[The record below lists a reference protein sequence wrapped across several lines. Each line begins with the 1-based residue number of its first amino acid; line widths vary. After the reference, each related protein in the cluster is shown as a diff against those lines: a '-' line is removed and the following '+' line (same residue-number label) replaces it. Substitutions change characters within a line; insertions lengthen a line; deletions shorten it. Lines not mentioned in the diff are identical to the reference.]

1 VSFEADSRS
10 SPYSLAEALAAGV
23 GQLRDRNLRF
33 PVRHL
38 QRGEVGLPEVP
49 VILLG
54 LLRAHGDGD
63 AARLVPVARL
73 LFDLA
78 AAPEDVLLPGDLV
91 RERLLCALVTG
102 DVLHLG
108 AVHVGEGVVADRP
121 VGGDLALGDQGD
133 VGVDAQAPVA
143 GRVEDA
149 EVLQHLFQLR
159 QKARV
164 SAGDRKSGSVT
175 ISIRGVPARL

>member
-1 VSFEADSRS
+1 
-10 SPYSLAEALAAGV
+10 
-23 GQLRDRNLRF
+23 
-33 PVRHL
+33 
-38 QRGEVGLPEVP
+38 
-49 VILLG
+49 
-54 LLRAHGDGD
+54 
-63 AARLVPVARL
+63 VARL

-149 EVLQHLFQLR
+149 
-159 QKARV
+159 
-164 SAGDRKSGSVT
+164 AGT
-175 ISIRGVPARL
+175 PTPLPASPKGASLGR